1 MPRPLPFVLST
12 SALVLMASVDGP
24 TADRWL
30 DVTLAATE
38 TVLTQ
43 LSKGQTPTRPVVA
56 RAEASGLV
64 MPAPLPAAEEWPEL
78 PTPEEGASA
87 LEEEAFEAPS
97 DPADDVADDEGAE
110 DTDERDDGPVLVSI
124 ARETWIFAHPR
135 FSSRRLGYL
144 RAGAIVGRDAEPA
157 RTRGCKGGWYRIHP
171 RGFVCVGSRAT
182 LDPTH
187 PVAQLSSRRPDPSGL
202 PYPYV
207 QSRYPTPP
215 LYARLPSEAQQLEV
229 EHNLDHHRRK
239 HERLSQDPDFTPFP
253 PPDPVPSLLEDG
265 ALVPALG
272 GRDRGA
278 DAVSLGNARV
288 RSGFALLGTYD
299 HAERRFG
306 LTTEMALIPLDRTRV
321 VAEST
326 MQGVHLSDEFPL
338 PVALVRSKHARR
350 YVRHPETG
358 ALAIEGTVP
367 WRSAL
372 SLTGKSIRRGGEL
385 FLEARDGSYV
395 EQDRVVRIDKFRKAP
410 GWARGDKK
418 WIDVSILEQSLVAYE
433 GTRPV
438 FATLVSTGADGLQ
451 DHEESH
457 ATIQG
462 TFLVHTKHVSV
473 TMDGDEEGDEFDLRD
488 VPWVQYFTEGYALH
502 GAYWHDD
509 FGTPRS
515 HGCVNLA
522 PKDAAWLFGWT
533 DPQVPEGWHAALSLK
548 KGTTVHIHP

>member
-1 MPRPLPFVLST
+1 MPRPLPFVLSA
-12 SALVLMASVDGP
+12 SALVLMASVDGT

-30 DVTLAATE
+30 DWTLAGTE
-38 TVLTQ
+38 TVIVQ
-43 LSKGQTPTRPVVA
+43 LSKGQAPTRPVVA

-78 PTPEEGASA
+78 PPPDEDASS
-87 LEEEAFEAPS
+87 LEREAFDESEDAHDAVEEDVED
-97 DPADDVADDEGAE
+97 DPDEPRAN
-110 DTDERDDGPVLVSI
+110 RPDGPILVSI
-124 ARETWIFAHPR
+124 ARETWIFARPQ

-157 RTRGCKGGWYRIHP
+157 RTQGCKGGWYAIRPH
-171 RGFVCVGSRAT
+171 GFVCVGSRAS
-182 LDPTH
+182 LDAMH
-187 PVAQLSSRRPDPSGL
+187 PVAQLSSRRPDASGL
-202 PYPYV
+202 PYQYV

-215 LYARLPSEAQQLEV
+215 LYARLPDEAQQRKV
-229 EHNLDHHRRK
+229 EHSLDHHRRK
-239 HERLSQDPDFTPFP
+239 HERLSRDPDFTPFP
-253 PPDPVPSLLEDG
+253 TPEPIPSLLADG
-265 ALVPALG
+265 ALVPALD

-278 DAVSLGNARV
+278 DTVSLGNARV

-299 HAERRFG
+299 HGDRRFG

-358 ALAIEGTVP
+358 ALAIEGSVP

-372 SLTGKSIRRGGEL
+372 ALTGKSIRRGGEIY
-385 FLEARDGSYV
+385 LEARDGSFV

-418 WIDVSILEQSLVAYE
+418 WVDVSILEQSLVAYE
-433 GTRPV
+433 GRRPV

-462 TFLVHTKHVSV
+462 TFLIHTKHVSV
-473 TMDGDEEGDEFDLRD
+473 TMDGDDEGDEFDLRD

-522 PKDAAWLFGWT
+522 P
-533 DPQVPEGWHAALSLK
+533 
-548 KGTTVHIHP
+548 

>member
-1 MPRPLPFVLST
+1 M
-12 SALVLMASVDGP
+12 
-24 TADRWL
+24 
-30 DVTLAATE
+30 
-38 TVLTQ
+38 
-43 LSKGQTPTRPVVA
+43 
-56 RAEASGLV
+56 
-64 MPAPLPAAEEWPEL
+64 
-78 PTPEEGASA
+78 
-87 LEEEAFEAPS
+87 
-97 DPADDVADDEGAE
+97 
-110 DTDERDDGPVLVSI
+110 
-124 ARETWIFAHPR
+124 
-135 FSSRRLGYL
+135 
-144 RAGAIVGRDAEPA
+144 
-157 RTRGCKGGWYRIHP
+157 
-171 RGFVCVGSRAT
+171 
-182 LDPTH
+182 
-187 PVAQLSSRRPDPSGL
+187 
-202 PYPYV
+202 
-207 QSRYPTPP
+207 
-215 LYARLPSEAQQLEV
+215 
-229 EHNLDHHRRK
+229 
-239 HERLSQDPDFTPFP
+239 
-253 PPDPVPSLLEDG
+253 
-265 ALVPALG
+265 
-272 GRDRGA
+272 
-278 DAVSLGNARV
+278 

-299 HAERRFG
+299 HGDRRFG

-358 ALAIEGTVP
+358 ALAIEGSVP

-372 SLTGKSIRRGGEL
+372 ALTGKSIRRGGEIY
-385 FLEARDGSYV
+385 LEARDGSFV

-418 WIDVSILEQSLVAYE
+418 WVDVSILEQSLVAYE
-433 GTRPV
+433 GRRPV

-462 TFLVHTKHVSV
+462 TFLIHTKHVSV
-473 TMDGDEEGDEFDLRD
+473 TMDGDDEGDEFDLRD

-522 PKDAAWLFGWT
+522 PRDAAWLFGWT
-533 DPQVPEGWHAALSLK
+533 DPQVPDGWHAALSLK